1 MAWDS
6 SRPVPWKRL
15 VREWAL
21 YAGIMAVIF
30 VVFFRD
36 NGIAGALVGL
46 ALSLPLYLLL
56 GYALAKIGYQRK
68 NFRQL
73 RAERAAPAAAPQ
85 PSSPSSSS
93 PSPHPRE
100 RPAPTRRTSTGPSH
114 RPSSSPKRRR

>member
-15 VREWAL
+15 TREWAL

-36 NGIAGALVGL
+36 NGVAGALIGL
-46 ALSLPLYLLL
+46 AISFPLYLLL

-68 NFRQL
+68 NFREL
-73 RAERAAPAAAPQ
+73 RAERTAAASATATPTASQ
-85 PSSPSSSS
+85 PRP
-93 PSPHPRE
+93 
-100 RPAPTRRTSTGPSH
+100 RPAPTRRTSGGSG
-114 RPSSSPKRRR
+114 RPTSTSQRRR

>member
-30 VVFFRD
+30 IVFFRD
-36 NGIAGALVGL
+36 NGVAGALIGL
-46 ALSLPLYLLL
+46 VISLPLYLLL

-68 NFRQL
+68 NFREL
-73 RAERAAPAAAPQ
+73 RAERTAGASAPATPAAVQ
-85 PSSPSSSS
+85 PK
-93 PSPHPRE
+93 E
-100 RPAPTRRTSTGPSH
+100 RPAPTRRTSTGPSG
-114 RPSSSPKRRR
+114 RPSSSSKRRR